1 MPIGPLLGAMT
12 DIDEKSTRK
21 PPSSRIADI
30 IAEQKEPDSHYRATE
45 TEGFFE
51 EYT

>member
-1 MPIGPLLGAMT
+1 MT
-12 DIDEKSTRK
+12 DIDKKATRK

-30 IAEQKEPDSHYRATE
+30 IAEQKKPDSHYRATE